1 MRKLERYLGIVL
13 LVLLTGMVCSCGK
26 EEVSNPETSEKV
38 NLNLQLLGISRT
50 TNQGTEFDNL
60 IKTLRILITDVEGN
74 ILVNGMLENLTSNTV
89 RIMGVPRTQIRIYA
103 FANEASMGRNL
114 DTASL
119 LADIDQ
125 NDYIHT
131 GPPEIPGKGD
141 GKLEPA
147 EILARAWD
155 DTQNTYFPLTV
166 SDAVRKGLGLPMTGH
181 LGVAD
186 NTTYHDGGEPI
197 DLNGDQTEYSIE
209 IYLVRSVVKVVVNLT
224 NNTGSEINLSQIGFG
239 RFFADKVYYYSHEN
253 DGQETGPMPFDTA
266 LDFKIFD
273 VSEILESKTDVSKE
287 VLVYYMYPSATDNNT
302 EYYRYS
308 IALDGTGNFPK
319 SAYKEFYKTEGA
331 RTVLWRNSI
340 MEINGTINPGSISV
354 TSTISVEIEDW
365 QKKED
370 MDIEFN

>member
-50 TNQGTEFDNL
+50 TNQGIEFDNL

-114 DTASL
+114 DSNSL
-119 LADIDQ
+119 IKDVDANQDGRLS
-125 NDYIHT
+125 
-131 GPPEIPGKGD
+131 PE
-141 GKLEPA
+141 

-155 DTQNTYFPLTV
+155 DDTQDTYFPLTV
-166 SDAVRKGLGLPMTGH
+166 SDAESKGLGLPMTGH
-181 LGVAD
+181 LGVAN
-186 NTTYHDGGEPI
+186 NTTYYDDGSPI
-197 DLNGDQTEYSIE
+197 DLSGDQTERSIN
-209 IYLVRSVVKVVVNLT
+209 IYLVRCVVKVVVHLT
-224 NNTGSEINLSQIGFG
+224 NNTGSEINLSHIRFG
-239 RFFADKVYYYSHEN
+239 RFFANKVYYYSHEN
-253 DGQETGPMPFDTA
+253 DGLETGPMPFDTE
-266 LDFKIFD
+266 LSYKGFD
-273 VSEILESKTDVSKE
+273 VTTSLVNGVPSD
-287 VLVYYMYPSATDNNT
+287 VLVYYMYPSATDNSGD
-302 EYYRYS
+302 YYRYS
-308 IALDGTGNFPK
+308 IALDGTGQFPK
-319 SAYKEFYKTEGA
+319 NVYKEFYKTDGEE

-340 MEINGTINPGSISV
+340 MEINGIINPGSIAV

-365 QKKED
+365 QPKED
-370 MDIEFN
+370 MDIVFD